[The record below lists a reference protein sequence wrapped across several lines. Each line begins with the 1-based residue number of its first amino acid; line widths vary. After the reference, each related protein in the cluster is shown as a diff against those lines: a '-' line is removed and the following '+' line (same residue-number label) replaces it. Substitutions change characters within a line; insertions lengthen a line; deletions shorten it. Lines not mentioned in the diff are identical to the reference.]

1 MKLISL
7 TKYIFGIVLLLT
19 SSLPTQA
26 KVLIFTFSY
35 NKPEFIELQYKTF
48 KKFLLDDHELV
59 VFNDATESEMATKIN
74 NMCEKYA
81 IQCIPVP
88 QEIHDRP
95 YLDRSTEIKHW
106 FINEYHAPSVLYSNV
121 AQYAL
126 DAFGFQHDD
135 ILVIFEADLF
145 LIKEFSFHEYL
156 KNYALAGYNR
166 QTDYQGDMGET
177 ALLWIGLI
185 PIDMKSLP
193 NKTMLNLNCGTCY
206 NVTVDCGGHTNF
218 YIKNNPTVQIKY
230 FDKIRI
236 RSYYCNTCE
245 GEKSYLCTHNTPQLK
260 NLGFDDKTI
269 AFIQQVPID
278 WGSGVMRPNGVEGND
293 KRNIEFFVNRSF
305 LHFNGAAGYAN
316 SSYIHN
322 FDIVQFY
329 KDKTEAILKYINDI
343 LEH

>member
-1 MKLISL
+1 
-7 TKYIFGIVLLLT
+7 
-19 SSLPTQA
+19 
-26 KVLIFTFSY
+26 
-35 NKPEFIELQYKTF
+35 
-48 KKFLLDDHELV
+48 
-59 VFNDATESEMATKIN
+59 
-74 NMCEKYA
+74 MCEKYT

-106 FINEYHAPSVLYSNV
+106 FINEFHAPSVLYSNV

-166 QTDYQGDMGET
+166 QTDYQGDMRNSPFMDRINSYRHEK
-177 ALLWIGLI
+177 
-185 PIDMKSLP
+185 PP

-206 NVTVDCGGHTNF
+206 NVTVDVGGHTYY
-218 YIKNNPTVQIKY
+218 YIKNNPTVQIKF

-245 GEKSYLCTHNTPQLK
+245 GKKVIC
-260 NLGFDDKTI
+260 
-269 AFIQQVPID
+269 VPII
-278 WGSGVMRPNGVEGND
+278 P
-293 KRNIEFFVNRSF
+293 
-305 LHFNGAAGYAN
+305 
-316 SSYIHN
+316 HN
-322 FDIVQFY
+322 
-329 KDKTEAILKYINDI
+329 
-343 LEH
+343 